1 VKNVLESIIEVFDD
15 EFCCIGSEPYTARQ
29 RDDSAQLRVDKLS
42 CIFMNAVFNIAYPDE
57 KKTKLNLLY
66 LTACMS
72 HIFVALISRQMKV
85 IK

>member
-1 VKNVLESIIEVFDD
+1 
-15 EFCCIGSEPYTARQ
+15 
-29 RDDSAQLRVDKLS
+29 
-42 CIFMNAVFNIAYPDE
+42 
-57 KKTKLNLLY
+57 LLY